1 MFIGDKHVGKN
12 TLAKIFG
19 EYLVG
24 SDNIIKSDDMDYIIE
39 KVKEKPYSVVII
51 NDIKDNYEILNEII
65 KNKEYK
71 SVDFK
76 NTIIIMICNN
86 IEKVGFINNNI
97 NLCDNVLYFNKLNN
111 NIINE
116 ILNNKINK
124 IKNKYKNIKINI
136 NLKKIDNIT
145 YIDNYIK
152 EIENKIID
160 GIVED
165 KNFVN
170 I

>member
-1 MFIGDKHVGKN
+1 
-12 TLAKIFG
+12 
-19 EYLVG
+19 
-24 SDNIIKSDDMDYIIE
+24 
-39 KVKEKPYSVVII
+39 
-51 NDIKDNYEILNEII
+51 
-65 KNKEYK
+65 
-71 SVDFK
+71 
-76 NTIIIMICNN
+76 MICNN
-86 IEKVGFINNNI
+86 IEKLGFINNNI
-97 NLCDNVLYFNKLNN
+97 NLCDNVIYFNKLNN